1 MSSPEVIMEEQM
13 NLRENFLYRALFFHS
28 QQLLSGK
35 SCLLYAVHLKT
46 GSLHMLDLYDAAQR
60 RYFALEPHL
69 FPLRLVTPK
78 DALDYIEGR
87 RLSDVAFSDFS
98 LFLGW
103 YRDNPLND
111 RSWPCPIAE
120 H

>member
-1 MSSPEVIMEEQM
+1 MSSPQLITEEQM
-13 NLRENFLYRALFFHS
+13 TLRENFLYRALFFHS
-28 QQLLSGK
+28 QQLLSDK
-35 SCLLYAVHLKT
+35 STLLYAVHLKS
-46 GSLHMLDLYDAAQR
+46 GNLYMLHLYNPDQQ
-60 RYFALEPHL
+60 RYFALEPYL

-78 DALDYIEGR
+78 DALDYLDGR
-87 RLSDVAFSDFS
+87 RLSNVAFSDFS

-103 YRDNPLND
+103 YPDNPLNN